1 MKILLKLVNISYETK
16 DFVIFTNANGMV
28 QQGERIGI
36 IGKNGAGKSTLL
48 QIIKGDLPPSNGHI
62 RWMETDLIAVL
73 VEQETEIYDFG
84 EATPEEKKLLEKFK
98 VPKHD
103 FSRLS
108 GGEKLKARL
117 AKGLAATPGLLLLDE
132 PTNHLDEQSTELL
145 IDLINDYDGTILFVS
160 HDRYFLDRIATKIW
174 SFESKEMIE
183 HSGNYS
189 SYLSFRKKKR
199 LSQKREYE
207 KQQKMIAQIEE
218 QMENL
223 TSWSKKAHAQ
233 STKQEGYKEYYR
245 AKAKRMDIQV
255 KSKRKRLE
263 KELAKRKVEQP
274 DEEYTVDFS
283 LERNHKLGKRF
294 LEVKNLTKSFGS
306 QILFKNAHFT
316 VQHGEKVAL
325 TGPNGSGKSTLL
337 KIISGQ
343 EEAEGEIWI
352 SPSANIGFLTQ
363 EVFDLPLEKTPQQM
377 FYRETYKERGKVQ
390 NLMKHLGFTSS
401 QWTEQIK
408 HMSMGERVKIKL
420 MAFIL
425 EEKDVLVLDEPTNH
439 LDLPSREQLE
449 STLEKYTG
457 TLLIV
462 SHDRYF
468 IEKTTDCKLIITN
481 GTIQKQLTDRPMETN
496 KKEILLKLETER
508 QEVLGKLS
516 FIDKSDQ
523 AYAVLDQKFQ
533 ELTQQI
539 NQLK

>member
-73 VEQETEIYDFG
+73 VVQETEIYDFG

-420 MAFIL
+420 TAFIL

>member
-189 SYLSFRKKKR
+189 SYLSFHKKKR

>member
-420 MAFIL
+420 TAFIL

>member
-223 TSWSKKAHAQ
+223 TSWSKKAHAH